1 MNRLRTGCSWGG
13 EELSW
18 HIYRNWFFVTW
29 QVNSFHF
36 NPEKQ
41 KNSPHPQDSHQIA
54 KWHTYFRHVYN
65 KVYLHCYIANYVR
78 WFPVHHRLKREGRS
92 FVFTLSFSPLEWLG
106 PSAAFLPADRC
117 LLSCSSN
124 CSVGHDG
131 PSSGTLPILPGAA
144 VAACCRLP
152 W

>member
-54 KWHTYFRHVYN
+54 KWHTYFRHLYS

-92 FVFTLSFSPLEWLG
+92 LYSHLVSAHWNGWAPLPLSFQQIAVSSPAHLTAQSVMMAHPLG
-106 PSAAFLPADRC
+106 HSPFSQEQH
-117 LLSCSSN
+117 SC
-124 CSVGHDG
+124 C
-131 PSSGTLPILPGAA
+131 IL
-144 VAACCRLP
+144 
-152 W
+152 